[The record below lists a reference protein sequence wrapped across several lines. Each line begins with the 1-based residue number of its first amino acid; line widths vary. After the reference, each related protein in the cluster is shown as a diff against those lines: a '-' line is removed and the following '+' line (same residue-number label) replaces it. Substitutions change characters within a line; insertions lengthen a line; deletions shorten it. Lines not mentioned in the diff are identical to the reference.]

1 MSPIIARTAAQAGLR
16 MASRRQ
22 FSLMTSLRQLGRSFE
37 HGTPFERL
45 PVTQTPAAADWGR
58 QFKRVGSQAAIFFP
72 AMAVMLGWPYAASVV
87 MNEHVGQY

>member
-45 PVTQTPAAADWGR
+45 PTTQASAAADWGR
-58 QFKRVGSQAAIFFP
+58 QFKRLGGQAAIYFP
-72 AMAVMLGWPYAASVV
+72 GMAVILGWPLAARIVV
-87 MNEHVGQY
+87 DSKAAA

>member
-22 FSLMTSLRQLGRSFE
+22 FSIMTSLRQLGRSLE

-45 PVTQTPAAADWGR
+45 PVSQMPAAADWGR
-58 QFKRVGSQAAIFFP
+58 QVKRVGSQA
-72 AMAVMLGWPYAASVV
+72 VV
-87 MNEHVGQY
+87 

>member
-22 FSLMTSLRQLGRSFE
+22 FSLMTSLRQLARGFE

-45 PVTQTPAAADWGR
+45 PTTQKPATPDWGKQLR
-58 QFKRVGSQAAIFFP
+58 RVGGQA
-72 AMAVMLGWPYAASVV
+72 VV
-87 MNEHVGQY
+87 